1 MSSEAKNGFAALFF
15 ASAGA
20 KGKRRRNLDEKTKKG
35 IDKTVEIRYNN
46 GRARRGVAQFGRV
59 LGLGPRCR
67 RFKSCRLDQKNLVK
81 LLTMDQKPA
90 IINRLSPQY
99 AGVAQLV
106 EQLICNQQVG
116 GSSPSTSS
124 TKLKISYGRVPEWPK
139 GADCKSVVSDFGGS
153 NPPSPT
159 TSPQAAYRL
168 RRLFYKSHQ
177 RAHSAA
183 SPFPKKVTLRLCCS
197 LVNALTTLRLATN
210 FLRAR
215 LTAHDTFLLSSTHTC
230 GEHFAPAVFSFL

>member
-1 MSSEAKNGFAALFF
+1 M
-15 ASAGA
+15 
-20 KGKRRRNLDEKTKKG
+20 DEKTKKG

-159 TSPQAAYRL
+159 TPEQSQLCSGVFLCPRQKTSSSATARGGYFPEKRL
-168 RRLFYKSHQ
+168 W
-177 RAHSAA
+177 
-183 SPFPKKVTLRLCCS
+183 
-197 LVNALTTLRLATN
+197 
-210 FLRAR
+210 
-215 LTAHDTFLLSSTHTC
+215 
-230 GEHFAPAVFSFL
+230 